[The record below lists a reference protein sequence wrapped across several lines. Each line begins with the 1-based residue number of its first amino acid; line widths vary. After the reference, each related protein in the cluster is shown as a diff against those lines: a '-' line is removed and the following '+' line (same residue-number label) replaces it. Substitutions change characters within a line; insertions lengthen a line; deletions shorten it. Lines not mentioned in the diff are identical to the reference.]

1 MYFFSMTLLSI
12 LRRIQRPTTQGHS
25 SHTKYENSR
34 KIETYRIKPLKEVKK
49 KIKKNAALENSITK
63 KMSTGPS
70 LYDGFVFRNL
80 QGQY

>member
-49 KIKKNAALENSITK
+49 KKKKCGTREFDNEENEHWTN
-63 KMSTGPS
+63 
-70 LYDGFVFRNL
+70 FVL
-80 QGQY
+80 